1 MKIKTDF
8 VTNSSSTAYVV
19 IIPKDFVPTDE
30 EIKEAY
36 EFHRL
41 YGAEDLTDE
50 QLYKELKFELFDLL
64 KDGDNLWHYGED
76 GTHHMLFGMV
86 ADICANNEL
95 VLTSFE
101 LSNEGNNRIQG
112 VKEANL
118 NRLFMDTQLHK
129 LKIEVDDEQ
138 N

>member
-30 EIKEAY
+30 EINEAY
-36 EFHRL
+36 KFHHL
-41 YGAEDLTDE
+41 YSGEDLTDE

-64 KDGDNLWHYGED
+64 KDGDNLWNYGEE
-76 GTHHMLFGMV
+76 GTHHILFGMV
-86 ADICANNEL
+86 ADICSNNGF

-112 VKEANL
+112 IKEEEVTTW
-118 NRLFMDTQLHK
+118 FMDTQLHK
-129 LKIEVDDEQ
+129 LKIEVDDE
-138 N
+138 